1 MSERLSAAA
10 QELLDIESQVLEFL
24 SPSSIRDFDQENPL
38 YPLVT
43 RYDFNARH
51 AYNILKTILPEDKI
65 PQGIGTLKD
74 IHFRCHFEPPH
85 LESPGH
91 KKKHHH

>member
-1 MSERLSAAA
+1 MSEKLSPAAKRV
-10 QELLDIESQVLEFL
+10 LDIERQVLGL
-24 SPSSIRDFDQENPL
+24 LNPSSIPEFGEKNPF

-43 RYDFNARH
+43 RDYFNVRH
-51 AYNILKTILPEDKI
+51 AYNILSTMLPEDKI

-85 LESPGH
+85 LEAPHH